1 MSPHW
6 RLALWYV
13 AWICV
18 GAALVG
24 AVVWM
29 LYGAVYAGALIYGAG
44 MGAASFVSIAVTVSM
59 FTARSNVWRG
69 IGMGFFV
76 GRYGFLAGALGIP
89 AYMGLWPLAPMLFGF
104 AAVYVAENV
113 VILPG
118 VSRVLGPTRAK
129 RDPDVRPGRE
139 KLERRIVE
147 R

>member
-6 RLALWYV
+6 RLALWYA

-18 GAALVG
+18 GAAPVG
-24 AVVWM
+24 VVVWS
-29 LYGAVYAGALIYGAG
+29 LYGAVYAWAFLYGVG

-59 FTARSNVWRG
+59 LTARSSLWQG
-69 IGMGFFV
+69 LGMAFFAA
-76 GRYGFLAGALGIP
+76 RYGFVAGALGIP
-89 AYMGLWPLAPMLFGF
+89 AYAGLWPLGPMLFGF

-113 VILPG
+113 VLLPG
-118 VSRVLGPTRAK
+118 VSRVLGSTRAK
-129 RDPDVRPGRE
+129 RATDVRPRRK

>member
-18 GAALVG
+18 GAAPVG
-24 AVVWM
+24 MGVWF
-29 LYGAVYAGALIYGAG
+29 LYGAVYAGVFLYGVG
-44 MGAASFVSIAVTVSM
+44 MGAVSFLSIAATVSM
-59 FTARSNVWRG
+59 LTAPSKVWQG
-69 IGMGFFV
+69 LGMTFFAA
-76 GRYGFLAGALGIP
+76 RYGFMAAALGIP
-89 AYMGLWPLAPMLFGF
+89 AFIGLWPLAPMLFGF

-113 VILPG
+113 VLLPG
-118 VSRVLGPTRAK
+118 VSRVLGSTRAK
-129 RDPDVRPGRE
+129 RATDVRPGRK

>member
-18 GAALVG
+18 GAIPVG
-24 AVVWM
+24 MGVWF
-29 LYGAVYAGALIYGAG
+29 LYDAVYAGVFLYGVG

-59 FTARSNVWRG
+59 LTAHSSVWRG
-69 IGMGFFV
+69 VGMAFFA
-76 GRYGFLAGALGIP
+76 GRYGLMAGALGIP
-89 AYMGLWPLAPMLFGF
+89 AYMGLWPVAPMLFGF

-113 VILPG
+113 VLLPG
-118 VSRVLGPTRAK
+118 VSRVLGGTRAK
-129 RDPDVRPGRE
+129 RAAVRPRRE
-139 KLERRIVE
+139 KVERRTVE

>member
-1 MSPHW
+1 MSAHW

-18 GAALVG
+18 GATPVG
-24 AVVWM
+24 AVVWL
-29 LYGAVYAGALIYGAG
+29 LYGANYAGALIYGVG
-44 MGAASFVSIAVTVSM
+44 MGAASFVSIAATVSM

-69 IGMGFFV
+69 IGMGFFA

-89 AYMGLWPLAPMLFGF
+89 AYVGLWPLAPMLFGF

-113 VILPG
+113 VLLPG
-118 VSRVLGPTRAK
+118 VSRVLGGTRAK
-129 RDPDVRPGRE
+129 RAADVRPGRE

>member
-18 GAALVG
+18 GAIPVG
-24 AVVWM
+24 MGVWF
-29 LYGAVYAGALIYGAG
+29 LYDAVYAGVFLYGVG

-59 FTARSNVWRG
+59 LTAHSSVWRG
-69 IGMGFFV
+69 VGMAFFA
-76 GRYGFLAGALGIP
+76 GRYGLMAGALGIP
-89 AYMGLWPLAPMLFGF
+89 AYMGLWPVAPMLFGF

-113 VILPG
+113 VLLPG
-118 VSRVLGPTRAK
+118 VSRVLGGTRAK
-129 RDPDVRPGRE
+129 RADVRPRRE
-139 KLERRIVE
+139 KVERRTVE